1 MNYEEQLKEL
11 SKVENRDG
19 YLVKY
24 VPGEDKDG
32 VLAENAK
39 SELIC
44 MGQGS
49 DDGNNEIDIVKMRD
63 AMGWPAVDISKNK
76 LTIENKII
84 EGSINVRIY
93 KQEKIKSKAPALIF
107 IHGGGFFGGSIDN
120 VEHIC
125 RAYADKSG
133 YTIFSV
139 DYKLAPE
146 NPYPT
151 GLLDCY
157 RTVKWVHDN
166 AEALNI
172 DNTKIF
178 ISGDSA
184 GGNLSLT
191 TSILDITLG
200 TKYIKKIVVYYPV
213 IISGTKGE
221 GVYWDTSKVGA
232 NEDAI
237 ELVSK
242 YINGFAG
249 TNNLVDTWYTNN
261 VDMKNPLISPMLAD
275 ERILKSLPPTLL
287 IVGEF
292 DPLRLQDEEFV
303 KRVREA
309 KGNITYL
316 RYNGSIHAFMD
327 KIGDYP
333 QAEDGILE
341 SVKFL
346 EN

>member
-1 MNYEEQLKEL
+1 MNYKEQLKEL
-11 SKVENRDG
+11 SKVEKREG

-32 VLAENAK
+32 VLTEHAK
-39 SELIC
+39 KELLS

-49 DDGNNEIDIVKMRD
+49 EEGNNEIDIVKMRD
-63 AMGWPAVDISKNK
+63 SMGWPAVDISENK
-76 LTIENKII
+76 LTIKNKII

-93 KQEKIKSKAPALIF
+93 KQEKVKSKAPALVF

-120 VEHIC
+120 VENIC

-157 RTVKWVHDN
+157 RTVKWIHDN
-166 AEALNI
+166 AEILNI
-172 DNTKIF
+172 DDSKIF

-191 TSILDITLG
+191 TSILDIMLG
-200 TKYIKKIVVYYPV
+200 TKYIKKIVSFYPV
-213 IISGTKGE
+213 TIAGTKGE
-221 GVYWDTSKVGA
+221 GPYWDFSKLGA
-232 NEDAI
+232 NEESI
-237 ELVSK
+237 GLVSQ
-242 YINGFAG
+242 YINGFASS
-249 TNNLVDTWYTNN
+249 NNLVDTWYAGK
-261 VDMKNPLISPMLAD
+261 VDMKNHLISPMLAD
-275 ERILKSLPPTLL
+275 EKILESLPPTLL

-292 DPLRLQDEEFV
+292 DPLRLQGEDFV

-316 RYNGSIHAFMD
+316 RYNGEIHAFMD

-341 SVKFL
+341 AVKFL
-346 EN
+346 ED